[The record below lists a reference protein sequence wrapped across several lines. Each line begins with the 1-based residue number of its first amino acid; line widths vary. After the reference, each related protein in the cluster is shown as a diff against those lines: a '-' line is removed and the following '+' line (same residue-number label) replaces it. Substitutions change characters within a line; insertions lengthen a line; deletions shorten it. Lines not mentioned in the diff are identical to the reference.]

1 MFRETRDQFVLFC
14 SPEKMASNLAQS
26 LSESQSAVC
35 KTAQTPVNPW
45 TKQLD
50 KNLSFLAL

>member
-1 MFRETRDQFVLFC
+1 MFRETRGQFVLFC

-35 KTAQTPVNPW
+35 KTAQAPVNPW